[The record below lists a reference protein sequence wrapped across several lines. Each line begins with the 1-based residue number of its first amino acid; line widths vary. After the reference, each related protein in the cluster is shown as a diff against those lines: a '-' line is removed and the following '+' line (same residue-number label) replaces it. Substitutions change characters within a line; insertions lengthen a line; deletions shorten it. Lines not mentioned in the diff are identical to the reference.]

1 MALGFKKVNIKVRV
15 LNIFF
20 NNLPMR
26 LAIGLC
32 FHVPTSGI
40 PNGGFIAPVLG
51 SCIVLYTLDAAYVFL
66 FMTEK
71 IETTRFYV

>member
-1 MALGFKKVNIKVRV
+1 
-15 LNIFF
+15 
-20 NNLPMR
+20 MR